1 VPELRGVPHPRAA
14 APAREWN
21 DAPHGA
27 FSVYCTERN
36 GEESMTL
43 NIGDMM
49 AKMQE
54 LQARMQEAQEGLRA
68 MKRTVEVGGGMVS
81 VVINGRQEVLSIAIE
96 RSLFASGDT
105 AMIED
110 LVVSAVNKAI
120 AESQRIAQEEMGKA
134 TSGMLPSIPGLDPSR
149 FGM

>member
-1 VPELRGVPHPRAA
+1 
-14 APAREWN
+14 
-21 DAPHGA
+21 
-27 FSVYCTERN
+27 
-36 GEESMTL
+36 MTL

-68 MKRTVEVGGGMVS
+68 MRRTVEVGGGMVS
-81 VVINGRQEVLSIAIE
+81 VTINGRQEVLSIAIE
-96 RSLFASGDT
+96 QSLFASGDT

-120 AESQRIAQEEMGKA
+120 AESQRMAQEEMGKA